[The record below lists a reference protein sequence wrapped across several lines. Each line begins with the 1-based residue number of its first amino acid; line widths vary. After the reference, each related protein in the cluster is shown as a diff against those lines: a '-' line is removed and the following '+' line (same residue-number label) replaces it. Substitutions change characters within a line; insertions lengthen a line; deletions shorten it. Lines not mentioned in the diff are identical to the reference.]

1 MASEA
6 ASSSTGRAYDPAPLN
21 ADWRDEAWRA
31 VIASLDARLRSY
43 YRIEEFTD
51 DPHCVLRIGFMRAT
65 MAVWMSDGTEIC
77 KGDLIGALHLW
88 NEHVPRYSGN
98 GPNLAWAKEM
108 RRRILRSLSLLAS
121 YVEGEAAWRNV
132 QAFCGD
138 SMLSS
143 RIGGA
148 QMRRLAPRYGFEI
161 IERPSTVSGHLHTV
175 ADSLIVWGLTRAF
188 NPGALPRQR
197 FLRDHHKLWIS
208 RTTLCRLY
216 GREARSTAR
225 EELMPEAALPE
236 PVVPEAAVPQ
246 RAV

>member
-1 MASEA
+1 MAIEA
-6 ASSSTGRAYDPAPLN
+6 ASSSPERAYDPGPLN

-31 VIASLDARLRSY
+31 VIASFDARLRSY
-43 YRIEEFTD
+43 YRIAEFTD
-51 DPHCVLRIGFMRAT
+51 DPRCVLRIGFMRAT
-65 MAVWMSDGTEIC
+65 MTVRLSEGTEIR

-108 RRRILRSLSLLAS
+108 RRRILRSLGLLAS
-121 YVEGEAAWRNV
+121 YIEREPVWRNV

-148 QMRRLAPRYGFEI
+148 QMRRLARRYGFEI
-161 IERPSTVSGHLHTV
+161 IERPPTLSGHLHTV
-175 ADSLIVWGLTRAF
+175 ADSFIVWGLTRAF

-197 FLRDHHKLWIS
+197 FLRDHRKLWIS
-208 RTTLCRLY
+208 RATLRWVY

-225 EELMPEAALPE
+225 EELMPVAALPE